1 MIEKT
6 KKDFVNDRI
15 FDVEKVEAM
24 ERRSPH
30 WLRAKAMMAH
40 TAYAN
45 DYVTGYGF
53 PFVMIPIEKAV
64 EEGTPIATKSGGIL
78 GLKGWNE
85 VFE

>member
-30 WLRAKAMMAH
+30 WLRAKAMMRH

-53 PFVMIPIEKAV
+53 PFVLRG
-64 EEGTPIATKSGGIL
+64 GTK
-78 GLKGWNE
+78 NE
-85 VFE
+85 

>member
-1 MIEKT
+1 MIEKS

-53 PFVMIPIEKAV
+53 PFVLIPT
-64 EEGTPIATKSGGIL
+64 EETTERNSIL

>member
-53 PFVMIPIEKAV
+53 PFVLWNKDKNVVDKWCEVV
-64 EEGTPIATKSGGIL
+64 E
-78 GLKGWNE
+78 
-85 VFE
+85 

>member
-30 WLRAKAMMAH
+30 WLRAKAMMRH
-40 TAYAN
+40 TPYAN

-53 PFVMIPIEKAV
+53 PFVM
-64 EEGTPIATKSGGIL
+64 GGTKS
-78 GLKGWNE
+78 E
-85 VFE
+85 